1 VWVTGSYDPALNLTY
16 WGIGN
21 PGPDWTPSQRPGD
34 NLYTDSVIALDAD
47 TGAIKWHYQFTPN
60 DGYDYDSVQVPVL
73 ADIDFNGVPTKAMLW
88 ANRNGNFYVL
98 DRATGKFLLGKPFV
112 KVNWMSGFDPKG
124 RPIQTP
130 QPAGMPTYPGN
141 QGGTNW
147 FSPSYSPRTGLFYVS
162 AWLDYASIYRR
173 QEVPYVP
180 GRTFAG
186 AFPSTLTP
194 VPGAPAPGIGRRS
207 PINNWT
213 DAVANGAVI
222 AIDPKTGTE
231 KWRFKQYDV
240 TESGNLSTAGD
251 VLFTGGREGY
261 FYALD
266 AKTGAMLYRL
276 IVGGQ
281 VVNGPITYMVD
292 NKQYLTFI
300 SGNTMVTLGL
310 RE

>member
-1 VWVTGSYDPALNLTY
+1 
-16 WGIGN
+16 
-21 PGPDWTPSQRPGD
+21 
-34 NLYTDSVIALDAD
+34 
-47 TGAIKWHYQFTPN
+47 
-60 DGYDYDSVQVPVL
+60 
-73 ADIDFNGVPTKAMLW
+73 
-88 ANRNGNFYVL
+88 
-98 DRATGKFLLGKPFV
+98 
-112 KVNWMSGFDPKG
+112 
-124 RPIQTP
+124 
-130 QPAGMPTYPGN
+130 MPTYPGN

-147 FSPSYSPRTGLFYVS
+147 FSPSFSPRTGLFYLS

-173 QEVPYVP
+173 QEVQYVP

-186 AFPSTLTP
+186 LGPLTLTP
-194 VPGAPAPGIGRRS
+194 VPNVPGPGIGRRS

-240 TESGNLSTAGD
+240 TESGNLSTGGD

-292 NKQYLTFI
+292 NKQYVTFI

-310 RE
+310 RD